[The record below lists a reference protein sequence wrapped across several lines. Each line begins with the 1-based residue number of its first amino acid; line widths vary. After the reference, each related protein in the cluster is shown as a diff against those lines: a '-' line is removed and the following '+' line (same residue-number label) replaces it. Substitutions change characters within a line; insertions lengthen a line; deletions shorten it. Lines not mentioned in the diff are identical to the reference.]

1 VRKRV
6 AAAPS
11 FRLAQLA
18 LLQLCLLMD
27 CGGQSVNAHT
37 ATANDAKSDDCDKH
51 ADNFDKAGSMVAT
64 GSRWSFNK
72 ASDLY
77 SYLTNDQNKERVELV
92 WNAFTNAVHDGVSA
106 GIEAARK
113 AYNDYEKNHSSK

>member
-1 VRKRV
+1 MNKFIGF
-6 AAAPS
+6 S
-11 FRLAQLA
+11 ILA
-18 LLQLCLLMD
+18 LSLAA
-27 CGGQSVNAHT
+27 CGGQQSVAHT
-37 ATANDAKSDDCDKH
+37 ANDVKSADCDKH